1 MGSVTA
7 IGIQDSVLDLET
19 QLAYHLQGNHYPPVP
34 LSMVQ
39 PCIDAIDAYY
49 DEDFDRQIK
58 MPEGVSYK
66 GLDTAPASAIID
78 QHHLGFWL
86 PECDQYH
93 TTLPLEMGGNV
104 GGIRYNTTTNQ
115 TKGNK

>member
-7 IGIQDSVLDLET
+7 LGIQDSVLDLET

-49 DEDFDRQIK
+49 DEDYNKLIE

-66 GLDTAPASAIID
+66 GDTHAPAWAIIE
-78 QHHLGFWL
+78 QHHLEFWL
-86 PECDQYH
+86 PESD
-93 TTLPLEMGGNV
+93 
-104 GGIRYNTTTNQ
+104 
-115 TKGNK
+115 